1 MFLEPT
7 KEGRTHAVHT
17 DPRLLCLNGA
27 PPEDP
32 QARRLHRARV
42 TRSRPALALAVAALA
57 YALVLLDTS
66 LVTIGVTDIRDDLH
80 ASVTQLQWVVNG
92 YTLVLA
98 SLLLSAGALTD
109 RLGARRMLI
118 GATSLFA
125 AGAAAA
131 ALAPSVG
138 ALVGAQVLLGTA
150 AAGLVPA
157 SLALLTHHYPDP
169 IRRARALG
177 IWAAISASSFAAGPV
192 IGGLLVDTA
201 GWRLMFALNLP
212 FALAVLMLLTR
223 VGETP
228 RARTRGLDLPGQATA
243 IVALAALTFAIVE
256 SRSLGW
262 SSVDVL
268 GALTIALVAGSAF
281 LRIERRG
288 RAPMLPLSMLRAR
301 PFAGA
306 AGAGLL
312 INFAVFGQ
320 FFLFSLYFEDIRSLS
335 ALETG
340 LAFLPQLVLMAVASV
355 PAGRLVARVG
365 PRVPVAIGGT
375 LAALGTAVLVTVQPD
390 SPYVQIMIGLVLLGA
405 GAGGV
410 ITAVTAA
417 AVSSVPSP
425 QVGIASATLN
435 ASRQMG
441 GVLGVAVLGGMAG
454 SGMGGT
460 HVALLIA
467 AVALAGV
474 ALLGAAG
481 MAPRPAT
488 TLDGARA

>member
-1 MFLEPT
+1 
-7 KEGRTHAVHT
+7 
-17 DPRLLCLNGA
+17 
-27 PPEDP
+27 
-32 QARRLHRARV
+32 V
-42 TRSRPALALAVAALA
+42 TRSRPALALAVGALA

-118 GATSLFA
+118 ASTSLFA
-125 AGAAAA
+125 VGAAAA
-131 ALAPSVG
+131 ALAPSIG
-138 ALVGAQVLLGTA
+138 TLVGAQVLLGTA

-157 SLALLTHHYPDP
+157 SLALLTHNYPDP

-177 IWAAISASSFAAGPV
+177 IWAAISATSFAAGPV

-212 FALAVLMLLTR
+212 FALAVLALLTR

-228 RARTRGLDLPGQATA
+228 RSRSRGLDLPGQATA
-243 IVALAALTFAIVE
+243 IVALGALTFAIIE

-262 SSVDVL
+262 SSPEVL
-268 GALTIALVAGSAF
+268 GALGIALIAGSAF

-288 RAPMLPLSMLRAR
+288 RAPMLPLTMLGSRR
-301 PFAGA
+301 FASA
-306 AGAGLL
+306 ASAGLL

-320 FFLFSLYFEDIRSLS
+320 FFLFSLYFEDLRHLS
-335 ALETG
+335 ALQTG
-340 LAFLPQLVLMAVASV
+340 LAFLPQLLLLAVASV
-355 PAGRLVARVG
+355 PAGRMVGRVG
-365 PRVPVAIGGT
+365 PRLPVALGGT
-375 LAALGTAVLVTVQPD
+375 LAALGTAVLLTAQPD
-390 SPYVQIMIGLVLLGA
+390 TPYLQIMIGLVLLGA

-435 ASRQMG
+435 TSRQMG

-454 SGMGGT
+454 SGIGGT
-460 HVALLIA
+460 HSALLIA
-467 AVALAGV
+467 TVALAAV
-474 ALLGAAG
+474 ALLGAIG
-481 MAPRPAT
+481 MAPRRHAEPA
-488 TLDGARA
+488 AQVA

>member
-1 MFLEPT
+1 M
-7 KEGRTHAVHT
+7 
-17 DPRLLCLNGA
+17 
-27 PPEDP
+27 
-32 QARRLHRARV
+32 
-42 TRSRPALALAVAALA
+42 TRSRPTSALAVAALA

-66 LVTIGVTDIRDDLH
+66 LVSVGVTDIRDDLG

-98 SLLLSAGALTD
+98 SLLLSAEALTD
-109 RLGARRMLI
+109 RIGARRMLI

-125 AGAAAA
+125 VGAIGA
-131 ALAPSVG
+131 ALAPTVST
-138 ALVGAQVLLGTA
+138 LVAAQVLLGTA

-177 IWAAISASSFAAGPV
+177 VWAAISALSFAAGPV

-201 GWRLMFALNLP
+201 GWRLMFALDLP
-212 FALAVLMLLTR
+212 FALAVLVLLAR

-228 RARTRGLDLPGQATA
+228 RTRTRGLDLPGQATA
-243 IVALAALTFAIVE
+243 IVALAGLTFAIVE

-262 SSVDVL
+262 GSRAVL
-268 GALTIALVAGSAF
+268 GALALAVAAGSAF
-281 LRIERRG
+281 LRVERRG
-288 RAPMLPLSMLRAR
+288 RAPMLPLSILRSR
-301 PFAGA
+301 RFASA
-306 AGAGLL
+306 TTAGLL

-320 FFLFSLYFEDIRSLS
+320 FFLFSLYFQDARGLS

-340 LAFLPQLVLMAVASV
+340 LAFLPQLLLLAVASV
-355 PAGRLVARVG
+355 PAGRMVARVG
-365 PRVPVAIGGT
+365 PRVPVALGGT
-375 LAALGTAVLVTVQPD
+375 LAALGTAVLLTAQPD
-390 SPYVQIMIGLVLLGA
+390 TPYLQIVAGLLLLGA

-417 AVSSVPSP
+417 AVASVPSP

-454 SGMGGT
+454 TSGSAMGGT
-460 HVALLIA
+460 HTALLIA
-467 AVALAGV
+467 TIALAAV

-481 MAPRPAT
+481 MAPRRRHADLGPQPA
-488 TLDGARA
+488 